1 MNPMRKPLV
10 AAAFLCTV
18 LGLPGP
24 AASAPAIVQAAAALS
39 PVAGSPGAPSS
50 EQLADA
56 KRALFVATQERGR
69 WDLTRNT
76 VRKPMCEVP
85 RFSVPGCRAAG
96 R

>member
-18 LGLPGP
+18 LGLPGL

-50 EQLADA
+50 EQLA
-56 KRALFVATQERGR
+56 TPS
-69 WDLTRNT
+69 
-76 VRKPMCEVP
+76 VRCSSRLKN
-85 RFSVPGCRAAG
+85 AG
-96 R
+96 AGT